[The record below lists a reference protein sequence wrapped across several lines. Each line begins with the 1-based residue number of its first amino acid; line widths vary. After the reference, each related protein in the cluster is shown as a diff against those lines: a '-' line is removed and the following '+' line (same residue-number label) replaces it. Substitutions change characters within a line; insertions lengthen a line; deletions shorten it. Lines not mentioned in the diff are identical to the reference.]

1 MPTIKV
7 VNMAGAE
14 VGSMELSNV
23 LFGAEEVNGKVLH
36 AAVRAYLL
44 NQRQGTQST
53 LTRSEVSGGGRKPWR
68 QKGTGRA
75 RQGSTRSPQWT
86 HGGIA
91 LGPKPRSYR
100 TGLNKKTKRLAL
112 ISALTDKFNSG
123 KLIVVD
129 DIKLDA
135 YKTKVMA
142 DMFKALGAERKPLV
156 VLPEVDSF
164 IVKSCANIP
173 GAKTCLYNTINVYD
187 ILNADTFITTVA
199 AVKMLEE
206 VYA

>member
-14 VGSMELSNV
+14 VGSMEISDV
-23 LFGAEEVNGKVLH
+23 LFGGEVNGKVLH

-53 LTRSEVSGGGRKPWR
+53 LTRSEVSGGGKKPWR

-100 TGLNKKTKRLAL
+100 TDLNKKTKRLAL
-112 ISALTDKFNSG
+112 LSALADKFNNG

-129 DIKLDA
+129 DITLDT
-135 YKTKVMA
+135 YKTKTMV
-142 DMFKALGAERKPLV
+142 DMFKALSAERKPLV
-156 VLPEVDSF
+156 VLPEVNAYV
-164 IVKSCANIP
+164 VKSCANIP

>member
-14 VGSMELSNV
+14 VGSMEISDV
-23 LFGAEEVNGKVLH
+23 LFGGEVNGNVLH

-100 TGLNKKTKRLAL
+100 TNLNKKTKRLAL
-112 ISALTDKFNSG
+112 ISALTDKFNNG
-123 KLIVVD
+123 KLIIVD
-129 DIKLDA
+129 DIKLDS
-135 YKTKVMA
+135 YKTKTMV
-142 DMFKALGAERKPLV
+142 DMFKALSAERKPLV
-156 VLPEVDSF
+156 VLPEVDQF
-164 IVKSCANIP
+164 VVKSCANIP